1 MMSPQPTHADVGGSR
16 LAKRRQQR
24 GNNMPNQGADDRIVL
39 NRTASRVAHRSWLL
53 GLGLAAL
60 LLPASAVAQ
69 APERTIDEIKAEA
82 QARAERR
89 NYPLIGLDPAD
100 VRDALAGIKTRDADE
115 WAANWGAVADR
126 YIAKAEAA
134 SSAEDKRA
142 NYLRAWRL
150 YYF

>member
-1 MMSPQPTHADVGGSR
+1 MPAYCIASR
-16 LAKRRQQR
+16 LVGFAF
-24 GNNMPNQGADDRIVL
+24 
-39 NRTASRVAHRSWLL
+39 
-53 GLGLAAL
+53 AAL
-60 LLPASAVAQ
+60 LLPAPAMAQVAQ
-69 APERTIDEIKAEA
+69 ERTIEEIKVES

-100 VRDALAGIKTRDADE
+100 VRDALAGIKTRDGDE

-134 SSAEDKRA
+134 ASAEDKRA

-150 YYF
+150 YYFAQWPVASTPGQQAADRK